1 MADGY
6 LESHYAEYEK
16 KKAEWLKKKKS
27 SPSWAKKYFLN
38 SYKYDKSNSK
48 DTSR

>member
-16 KKAEWLKKKKS
+16 KKAKWLKKKNKWSYGKS
-27 SPSWAKKYFLN
+27 TN
-38 SYKYDKSNSK
+38 SSMTK
-48 DTSR
+48 

>member
-16 KKAEWLKKKKS
+16 KKAEWLKKKNKYS
-27 SPSWAKKYFLN
+27 YGTKTPTNPS
-38 SYKYDKSNSK
+38 
-48 DTSR
+48 R

>member
-16 KKAEWLKKKKS
+16 KKAEWLKKKNKQ
-27 SPSWAKKYFLN
+27 KYGTNTKL
-38 SYKYDKSNSK
+38 
-48 DTSR
+48 TSR